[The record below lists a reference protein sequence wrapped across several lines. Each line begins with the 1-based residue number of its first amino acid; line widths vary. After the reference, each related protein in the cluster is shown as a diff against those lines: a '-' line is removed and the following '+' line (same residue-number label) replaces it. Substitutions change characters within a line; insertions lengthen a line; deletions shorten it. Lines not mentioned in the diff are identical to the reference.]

1 MNKKYALTLPI
12 NGVVEFKL
20 TDRGLQYL
28 SSWQDNNHKK
38 VLFNNFL
45 CDGKTY
51 KLPFSDLLAVF
62 PAAFVN
68 LLFTLFISLSP
79 SPLIAVYF
87 LSALLKISVIAFDEI
102 FNSFANS

>member
-1 MNKKYALTLPI
+1 MCFLSTSLDVFAALVSCVFCSDLLP
-12 NGVVEFKL
+12 V
-20 TDRGLQYL
+20 L
-28 SSWQDNNHKK
+28 SCALIF
-38 VLFNNFL
+38 LFSSDFTCFSSAFL
-45 CDGKTY
+45 G
-51 KLPFSDLLAVF
+51 PDLLAVF

-87 LSALLKISVIAFDEI
+87 LSALLNISVIAFDEI